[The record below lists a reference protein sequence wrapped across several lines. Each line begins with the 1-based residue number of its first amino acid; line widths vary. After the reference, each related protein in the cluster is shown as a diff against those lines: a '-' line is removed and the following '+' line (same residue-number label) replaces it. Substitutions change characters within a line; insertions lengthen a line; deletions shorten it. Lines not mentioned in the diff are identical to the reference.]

1 MLVPSFRVRVQEVS
15 LVMTALTFAGLL
27 TVLTGWG
34 FVRRRSATGML
45 LACDALRQPGREARR
60 GIENDE

>member
-1 MLVPSFRVRVQEVS
+1 
-15 LVMTALTFAGLL
+15 MTALTFAGLL